1 MKESPFA
8 QIPTAERIATNC
20 SAFAIW
26 DRFPV
31 TPGHALVIPNRLISA
46 WWEASDEE
54 QVDLLHLLREVRIL
68 IEEKY
73 EPDGFN
79 IGINV
84 GEAAG
89 QTINHLHLHLN
100 SNFVLILL
108 HLQNHQLQKKY
119 YGGYHLLR
127 HL

>member
-1 MKESPFA
+1 MNESPFA
-8 QIPTAERIATNC
+8 QISAAERIAANG

-31 TPGHALVIPNRLISA
+31 TPGHALVISNRLISA

-54 QVDLLHLLREVRIL
+54 QMDLLHLLREVRLL
-68 IEEKY
+68 IEQKY

-89 QTINHLHLHLN
+89 QTIDHLHLHL
-100 SNFVLILL
+100 IPR
-108 HLQNHQLQKKY
+108 Y
-119 YGGYHLLR
+119 RGDMDDPRGGVR
-127 HL
+127 HVIPSKGNYLNA

>member
-1 MKESPFA
+1 MKESPFD
-8 QIPTAERIATNC
+8 QIPTAERIAANG

-31 TPGHALVIPNRLISA
+31 TPGHALVISNRLISV

-54 QVDLLHLLREVRIL
+54 QVDLLHLLREVRLL

-89 QTINHLHLHLN
+89 QTINHLHLHLIPRY
-100 SNFVLILL
+100 SGDVSDPR
-108 HLQNHQLQKKY
+108 
-119 YGGYHLLR
+119 GGVR
-127 HL
+127 HVIPSKGNYFND

>member
-89 QTINHLHLHLN
+89 QTINHLHLHLIPRY
-100 SNFVLILL
+100 SGDVSDPR
-108 HLQNHQLQKKY
+108 
-119 YGGYHLLR
+119 GGVR
-127 HL
+127 HVIPSKGNYFND

>member
-1 MKESPFA
+1 M
-8 QIPTAERIATNC
+8 
-20 SAFAIW
+20 
-26 DRFPV
+26 
-31 TPGHALVIPNRLISA
+31 IPNRLISA

-89 QTINHLHLHLN
+89 QTINHLHLHL
-100 SNFVLILL
+100 
-108 HLQNHQLQKKY
+108 HLVPRY
-119 YGGYHLLR
+119 SGDVSDPRGGVR
-127 HL
+127 HVIPSKGNYFDD

>member
-89 QTINHLHLHLN
+89 QTINHLHLHLIPRY
-100 SNFVLILL
+100 SGDASDPR
-108 HLQNHQLQKKY
+108 
-119 YGGYHLLR
+119 GGVR
-127 HL
+127 HVIPSKGNYFND

>member
-8 QIPTAERIATNC
+8 QIPTAERIATNG

-31 TPGHALVIPNRLISA
+31 TPGHALVISNRLISA

-54 QVDLLHLLREVRIL
+54 QTDLLHLLREVRIL

-89 QTINHLHLHLN
+89 QTINHLHLHLIPRY
-100 SNFVLILL
+100 SGDVSDPR
-108 HLQNHQLQKKY
+108 
-119 YGGYHLLR
+119 GGVR
-127 HL
+127 HVIPSKGNYFND

>member
-8 QIPTAERIATNC
+8 QIPTAERIAANG

-31 TPGHALVIPNRLISA
+31 TPGHALVISNRLISV

-54 QVDLLHLLREVRIL
+54 QVDLLHLLREVRLL

-89 QTINHLHLHLN
+89 QTINHLHLHLIPRY
-100 SNFVLILL
+100 SGDVSDPR
-108 HLQNHQLQKKY
+108 
-119 YGGYHLLR
+119 GGVR
-127 HL
+127 HVIPSKGNYFND

>member
-1 MKESPFA
+1 MNESPFA
-8 QIPTAERIATNC
+8 QIPTAERIAANG

-31 TPGHALVIPNRLISA
+31 TPGHALVISNRLISV

-54 QVDLLHLLREVRIL
+54 QVDLLHLLREVRLL

-84 GEAAG
+84 GEAVG
-89 QTINHLHLHLN
+89 QTINHLHLHLIPRY
-100 SNFVLILL
+100 SGDVSDPR
-108 HLQNHQLQKKY
+108 
-119 YGGYHLLR
+119 GGVR
-127 HL
+127 HVIPSKGNYFND

>member
-1 MKESPFA
+1 MKESPFD
-8 QIPTAERIATNC
+8 QIPTAERIAANG

-31 TPGHALVIPNRLISA
+31 TPGHALVIPNRLISV

-54 QVDLLHLLREVRIL
+54 QVDLLHLLREVRLL

-89 QTINHLHLHLN
+89 QTINHLHLHLIPRY
-100 SNFVLILL
+100 SGDVSDPR
-108 HLQNHQLQKKY
+108 
-119 YGGYHLLR
+119 GGVR
-127 HL
+127 HVIPSKGNYFND